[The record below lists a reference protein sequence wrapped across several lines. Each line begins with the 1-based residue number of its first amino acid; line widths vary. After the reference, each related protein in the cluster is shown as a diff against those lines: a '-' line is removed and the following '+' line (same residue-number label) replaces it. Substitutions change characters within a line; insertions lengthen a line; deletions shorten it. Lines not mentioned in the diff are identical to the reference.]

1 MGQKVN
7 PHGLRVGVIKDWDSR
22 WYASE
27 EKVGD
32 LIVEDQKIRKFLKKT
47 LYGAGVPRIE
57 IERSAD
63 VVTVFLHC
71 ARPGMVIG
79 QGGKQIEEYRAALEK
94 LIGKKTRLNI
104 VEVKNPDMDAQLVA
118 ENIAQQLEK
127 RISHRR
133 AMKNAM
139 ARAMRAGAK
148 GIKTCC
154 SGRLGGR
161 EIAGVEHYHEGTIPL
176 QTIRADIEYG
186 FAEAAT
192 TFGRIGVKVWIYKGE
207 VLSQTLRTTPR
218 TMDTSKP
225 YQERR
230 ERRRRD
236 DRRGGGG
243 FNRDRQGGGFSRDR
257 QGAPGGG
264 FNRDRQGGAP
274 GGGFNRGGQGAPGGG
289 FNRDR
294 QGGAPGGFNR
304 GGQGGGFSRGGQ
316 GGGFS
321 RDRQG
326 APGGFNRQAGLNRQ
340 VSAPRPAPRPAEGA
354 APAAPAK
361 EEGGA
366 E

>member
-22 WYASE
+22 WYASD

-32 LIVEDQKIRKFLKKT
+32 LIVEDQKIRKYLKKT
-47 LYGAGVPRIE
+47 LYGAGVPKIE
-57 IERSAD
+57 IERSND
-63 VVTVFLHC
+63 VVTIFLHC

-79 QGGKQIEEYRAALEK
+79 KGGEQIEQYRLAVEK
-94 LIGKKTRLNI
+94 LIGKKVKLNI
-104 VEVKNPDMDAQLVA
+104 VEVRNPDMDAQLVA

-148 GIKTCC
+148 GIKVCC

-230 ERRRRD
+230 ERRPRRD
-236 DRRGGGG
+236 GDRRGGFGDRRQGGG
-243 FNRDRQGGGFSRDR
+243 FNRDRQGGFNRG
-257 QGAPGGG
+257 QGRPQGG
-264 FNRDRQGGAP
+264 FNRATNP
-274 GGGFNRGGQGAPGGG
+274 
-289 FNRDR
+289 
-294 QGGAPGGFNR
+294 
-304 GGQGGGFSRGGQ
+304 S
-316 GGGFS
+316 
-321 RDRQG
+321 
-326 APGGFNRQAGLNRQ
+326 
-340 VSAPRPAPRPAEGA
+340 RPAAPA

-361 EEGGA
+361 EGGA
-366 E
+366 Q

>member
-22 WYASE
+22 WYASD

-32 LIVEDQKIRKFLKKT
+32 LIVEDQKIRKYLKKT
-47 LYGAGVPRIE
+47 LYGAGVPKIE

-63 VVTVFLHC
+63 TVTIYLHC
-71 ARPGMVIG
+71 ARPGVVIG
-79 QGGKQIEEYRAALEK
+79 KGGEQIEQYRLAVEK
-94 LIGKKTRLNI
+94 MIGKKVKLNI
-104 VEVKNPDMDAQLVA
+104 VEVRNPDMNAQLVA

-230 ERRRRD
+230 ERRPRRD
-236 DRRGGGG
+236 GDRR
-243 FNRDRQGGGFSRDR
+243 Q
-257 QGAPGGG
+257 
-264 FNRDRQGGAP
+264 
-274 GGGFNRGGQGAPGGG
+274 
-289 FNRDR
+289 
-294 QGGAPGGFNR
+294 GGFNR
-304 GGQGGGFSRGGQ
+304 GGQGGFN
-316 GGGFS
+316 
-321 RDRQG
+321 RDRQN
-326 APGGFNRQAGLNRQ
+326 GGFNRNGQGRPQGGFNRNNT
-340 VSAPRPAPRPAEGA
+340 RPA

-361 EEGGA
+361 EGGA
-366 E
+366 N

>member
-32 LIVEDQKIRKFLKKT
+32 LIVEDQKIRKYLKKT
-47 LYGAGVPRIE
+47 LYGAGVPKIE
-57 IERSAD
+57 IERSND
-63 VVTVFLHC
+63 IVTIYLHC
-71 ARPGMVIG
+71 ARPGVVIG
-79 QGGKQIEEYRAALEK
+79 KGGEQIEQYRLAVEK
-94 LIGKKTRLNI
+94 MIGKKVKLNI
-104 VEVKNPDMDAQLVA
+104 VEVRNPDMNAQLVA

-133 AMKNAM
+133 AMKNSM

-148 GIKTCC
+148 GIKVCC

-192 TFGRIGVKVWIYKGE
+192 TFGRIGVKAWIYKGE

-218 TMDTSKP
+218 TMDTSRP

-230 ERRRRD
+230 ERRPRRD
-236 DRRGGGG
+236 GDRRGGFGGDRRNGG
-243 FNRDRQGGGFSRDR
+243 FNRDRQGG
-257 QGAPGGG
+257 
-264 FNRDRQGGAP
+264 FNRQGGAERRP
-274 GGGFNRGGQGAPGGG
+274 QGGFRPNTNRP
-289 FNRDR
+289 
-294 QGGAPGGFNR
+294 
-304 GGQGGGFSRGGQ
+304 
-316 GGGFS
+316 
-321 RDRQG
+321 
-326 APGGFNRQAGLNRQ
+326 
-340 VSAPRPAPRPAEGA
+340 A

-361 EEGGA
+361 EGGA
-366 E
+366 N